1 MIVQLITYL
10 LIILIIIGVGFY
22 LFKKMDTVHHRTTHK
37 DTSKTDGHDD
47 DENDINQEPVFENGE
62 SFLEFQPISTMFDEL
77 GIIDIDNRMIEYE
90 SFYGGRRFVSLAEM
104 KQTNPYI
111 MSKDQVKLTNALREV
126 ALTTLVPGNETSF
139 NTRSKKIDM
148 RDFEEELRAQAKEY
162 NQDDDILATKAEHLI
177 NDMHDHQ
184 TSDNRFEIRTYVS
197 FETIVYD
204 EEIDGDTDEEID
216 AKVKAEAFKRLRRQ
230 IDAANGPLSNSKQSL
245 SMFTTVGLLEVMFDM
260 WHRVNSSKVRLEDII
275 RNQNFSHIITA
286 DQSDAQTKL
295 VQSLISK
302 YANDSQE

>member
-37 DTSKTDGHDD
+37 DTSKTDEHDD

-162 NQDDDILATKAEHLI
+162 NQDDGILATKAEHLI